1 MNIPSNNRNITSVIL
16 YGGTGQAKVVR
27 PIIEHQGVN
36 IVAIFDDTNGTKPPF
51 EDIPIYY
58 GFESLIKWSKR
69 NNIDNVGFV
78 VCIGNPHGA
87 ARCEIAKKVSELGLI
102 PYSVIDKSS
111 IIADNCIL
119 GSGIQ
124 VMAGTV
130 IMPEVIIGDQ
140 CIVNT
145 KASIDHE
152 SIIED
157 GCEIGPGATLCGCVN
172 MKVNSW
178 VCAGATITPRCIIG
192 KNSIVGAGAVVINNV
207 NNNIVVAGVPAK
219 EINSINK
226 EFQQK

>member
-1 MNIPSNNRNITSVIL
+1 MNPTQNLVKIKHVIL

-27 PIIEHQGVN
+27 PIIESQGARV
-36 IVAIFDDTNGTKPPF
+36 VAVFDDTKGLKSPF
-51 EDIPIYY
+51 EDVSIYC
-58 GFESLIKWSKR
+58 GFGALKKWI
-69 NNIDNVGFV
+69 NNNKINNLGFV
-78 VCIGNPHGA
+78 VCIGNPNGL
-87 ARCEIAKKVSELGLI
+87 ARYKIAKKVSELGLI

-192 KNSIVGAGAVVINNV
+192 KNSIVGAGSAVVNNV

-219 EINSINK
+219 EIYSINK